1 MLIYPLSFVKEVTAL
16 PNKKSAK
23 KRVQV
28 AEKNRIYNRF
38 WKTRCKN
45 AVKKV
50 LEAVELKDTEL
61 ATKKLN
67 EAQGVLDKAVV
78 KGVVHRN
85 TASRRKAMIAAR
97 FKSLSA

>member
-1 MLIYPLSFVKEVTAL
+1 MLLYPLCFVKEVTAL

-23 KRVQV
+23 KRVLV
-28 AEKNRIYNRF
+28 SERNRIYNRF

-45 AVKKV
+45 AVKK
-50 LEAVELKDTEL
+50 LLDAVEQKDSEL
-61 ATKKLN
+61 AAKRLN

-85 TASRRKAMIAAR
+85 TAARRKALMSAR

>member
-1 MLIYPLSFVKEVTAL
+1 M

-23 KRVQV
+23 KRVLV
-28 AEKNRIYNRF
+28 AERNRVYNRF

-45 AVKKV
+45 AVKK
-50 LEAVELKDTEL
+50 LHDAVELKDLEL
-61 ATKKLN
+61 ATKRLN

-85 TASRRKAMIAAR
+85 TAARRKATMAAQV
-97 FKSLSA
+97 KTLSE

>member
-23 KRVQV
+23 KRVLV
-28 AEKNRIYNRF
+28 TERNRIYNRF

-45 AVKKV
+45 AVKK
-50 LEAVELKDTEL
+50 LLDAVEQKDPQL
-61 ATKKLN
+61 ATKRLN
-67 EAQGVLDKAVV
+67 EAQGVLDKAVI

-85 TASRRKAMIAAR
+85 TAARRKAGMAA
-97 FKSLSA
+97 KVKTLSV

>member
-1 MLIYPLSFVKEVTAL
+1 M

-23 KRVQV
+23 KRVLT
-28 AEKNRIYNRF
+28 AERNRIYNRF

-45 AVKKV
+45 AVKKL
-50 LEAVELKDTEL
+50 LEAVENKDTAL
-61 ATKKLN
+61 AEKRLN
-67 EAQGVLDKAVV
+67 EAQGVIDKAVV

-85 TASRRKAMIAAR
+85 TAARRKSLMASK

>member
-1 MLIYPLSFVKEVTAL
+1 M

-38 WKTRCKN
+38 WKSRCKN
-45 AVKKV
+45 AVKKL

-61 ATKKLN
+61 ATKRLN
-67 EAQGVLDKAVV
+67 EAQGVLDKAVI

-85 TASRRKAMIAAR
+85 TAARRKSTMAE
-97 FKSLSA
+97 KVKTLSV